1 MGFRFWGGGILNFY
15 CRDFQGAKTVTAT
28 PKPLKDTQ
36 NPLKILKTQNFK
48 SNRVGTLVDPV
59 IGIRYSFLILI
70 FKTISHQFKF
80 QLNKR
85 KDREQ
90 TFSKDWETPKVKK
103 ESLSYAVYNTQKN
116 IFIVY
121 SRQLFISYSWIK
133 IKRIISNRV
142 SQCLS
147 LVHPKMSST
156 SVQLILV

>member
-1 MGFRFWGGGILNFY
+1 MGSRFFFGEGGNLNFY
-15 CRDFQGAKTVTAT
+15 CRDFQGAKTLTTT

-90 TFSKDWETPKVKK
+90 TFSKDWETQNGKK
-103 ESLSYAVYNTQKN
+103 ESLSYAVYNIQNKYFHC
-116 IFIVY
+116 IFTPAFY
-121 SRQLFISYSWIK
+121 KLFVNKDKTDNKQSSK
-133 IKRIISNRV
+133 S
-142 SQCLS
+142 
-147 LVHPKMSST
+147 MS
-156 SVQLILV
+156 